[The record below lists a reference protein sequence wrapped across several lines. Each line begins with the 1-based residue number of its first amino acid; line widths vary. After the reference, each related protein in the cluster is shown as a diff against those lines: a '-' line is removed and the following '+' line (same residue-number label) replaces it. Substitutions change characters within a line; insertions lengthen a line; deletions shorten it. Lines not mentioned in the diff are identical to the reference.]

1 MYTYFVKVIPKEVK
15 VEVNLKHLEMKQAM
29 GGWNPSKCVQEDF
42 VGEIWAQKSQQMHR
56 WCAVSGLKPLRYSN
70 QG

>member
-42 VGEIWAQKSQQMHR
+42 VGEIWAQKS
-56 WCAVSGLKPLRYSN
+56 
-70 QG
+70 